1 MLILEGSQG
10 NQCRNSLPS
19 FSDTLMW
26 LSKVH
31 TKVKSKDLGTYQ
43 CGSEK
48 SVFQAREQDRGEWKV
63 GKESEMKNI
72 WNNHSL
78 FPFIIHAAFN
88 LGEYKALPMKRSH
101 KDTLLSISLTGE

>member
-1 MLILEGSQG
+1 M
-10 NQCRNSLPS
+10 
-19 FSDTLMW
+19 
-26 LSKVH
+26 
-31 TKVKSKDLGTYQ
+31 
-43 CGSEK
+43 
-48 SVFQAREQDRGEWKV
+48 

-101 KDTLLSISLTGE
+101 KDTLLLISLTGE